1 MAKNVK
7 NKKSSSKK
15 NNVVKYR
22 RKPQAAAI
30 IFAMVLV
37 YIVCFVFIYL
47 SKSKV
52 QVYEVDTGALTSNAV
67 YTGIAVREESVY
79 NSEYSGN
86 INYYKKEGTRVKV
99 GDTIYTVDETG
110 RVSEILSQYNTS
122 GENTLSSSSLAT
134 IKSMLNSFRTGY
146 NGNNFS
152 DVYDLKT
159 DINAAVLQ
167 AMNESIMENL
177 ESIIQS
183 TGSQNLFRTITTD
196 ATGVVAYYV
205 DGYEGLKAE
214 DISEKDF
221 DRNNYTKQNLKAE
234 DLIVSSNPAYKLITS
249 EDWQIII
256 PLTEKDI
263 KEYDLNN
270 KSSVSIKF
278 KKDNITTT
286 AGFSVLSQSGSYY
299 GKITL
304 NKYMIRYSTE
314 RFLDIELITSS
325 KTGLKIPVSAITEN
339 EFYTIPNEFLT
350 TGGNSNDKGFICESY
365 DTAGNVKTTFE
376 AVSIYKST
384 DTVCYVEKDELPVGS
399 NIVMPDSSKRY
410 TIGPTEKLKGVYCV
424 NTGYTVFR
432 LVDIIDQNDEYIIS
446 KTGISH
452 GIGAYDRILLDA
464 SKYSPGQMVY

>member
-7 NKKSSSKK
+7 NKKRSSKK

-22 RKPQAAAI
+22 RRPRAAAI

-37 YIVCFVFIYL
+37 YVVCFVAIYL

-52 QVYEVDTGALTSNAV
+52 QVYEVDTGALTTNAV
-67 YTGIAVREESVY
+67 YTGIAIREEKVY

-86 INYYKKEGTRVKV
+86 INYYKKEGSRVKV
-99 GDTIYTVDETG
+99 GDTVYTVDETG
-110 RVSEILSQYNTS
+110 RVAEILSNYTNS
-122 GENTLSSSSLAT
+122 GENTLSSSSLAA

-177 ESIIQS
+177 ESIIES
-183 TGSQNLFRTITTD
+183 TGSRDLFRTITTD

-205 DGYEGLKAE
+205 DGYEGLNID
-214 DISEKDF
+214 DISGSHF
-221 DRNNYTKQNLKAE
+221 DRNNYSKQNLKGE

-249 EDWQIII
+249 EDWQVII
-256 PLTEKDI
+256 PLTESDI
-263 KEYDLNN
+263 KKYDLNN
-270 KSSVSIKF
+270 KTSISIKF
-278 KKDNITTT
+278 KKDNIT
-286 AGFSVLSQSGSYY
+286 ASGGFSVLSQNGSYY

-304 NKYMIRYSTE
+304 NKYMIRYATE
-314 RFLDIELITSS
+314 RFLDIELITST
-325 KTGLKIPVSAITEN
+325 KTGLKIPVSAVTEN
-339 EFYTIPNEFLT
+339 EFYTIPKEFLT
-350 TGGNSNDKGFICESY
+350 AGGNSSNKGFICETY
-365 DTAGNVKTTFE
+365 DTAGNITTTFE
-376 AVSIYKST
+376 SVVIYKST
-384 DTVCYVEKDELPVGS
+384 DTVCYVEIDELPQGC

-424 NTGYTVFR
+424 NTGYTVFK
-432 LVDIIDQNDEYIIS
+432 LIDIIDQNDEYIIS
-446 KTGISH
+446 RTGISH
-452 GIGAYDRILLDA
+452 GIGAYDRIVLDA